1 MVAITLIALYIWKYK
16 INVVTSIAY
25 LFMKYSSKQNGGRKL
40 DYNNNIDLK
49 LKIELYGN
57 LYGKEFIEKL
67 QKYNDSN

>member
-25 LFMKYSSKQNGGRKL
+25 LFMKYSSKQNGGRRL

-67 QKYNDSN
+67 QKYYDSN